1 LIQTPVRDTIFLP
14 ENSKKVNALNYK
26 LIRFKEG
33 LICPHC
39 RGTHIVLWG
48 KRKNIQRYRCKD
60 CRKLFND
67 LTGTP
72 LAYSKKLDKWTAMAH
87 AMQDSLSVRK
97 TAKKLDISISTAFR
111 WRHRLLNGLNQFR
124 INTTLSGIVE
134 MDETMF
140 RYSEKGSRHL
150 TRKRHKRGSDN
161 HVRGRSK
168 NQVYAVI
175 ARDRTNKT
183 LSFVLKRMS
192 GKALITEIGSTIDSE
207 SQICSDAWRSYQ
219 SFANH
224 LNLRHHRLNMS
235 RGYRVVHGIYHI
247 QNVNS
252 YHSRLK
258 EWMIHFHGV
267 ATKYL
272 LNYLIWFE
280 HLDDSRKLADGMGE
294 QKLFI
299 NAFATYPRFSFLAA

>member
-1 LIQTPVRDTIFLP
+1 MNL
-14 ENSKKVNALNYK
+14 K

-33 LICPHC
+33 LICPYC
-39 RGTHIVLWG
+39 DSIQIVLWG
-48 KRKNIQRYRCKD
+48 KRKNVQRYRCKS
-60 CRKLFND
+60 CGKLFND

-72 LAYSKKLDKWTAMAH
+72 MAYSKKLDKWPEMTR

-97 TAKKLDISISTAFR
+97 TAKKLEISVSTAFR
-111 WRHRLLNGLNQFR
+111 WRHRLLSGLKKYRQKVD
-124 INTTLSGIVE
+124 LSGLVE

-150 TRKRHKRGSDN
+150 SRKPRKRGGDN
-161 HVRGRSK
+161 HVKGRSK

-183 LSFVLKRMS
+183 RSFVLEHMS
-192 GKALITEIGSTIDSE
+192 GKALIEEIANTIQTE
-207 SQICSDAWRSYQ
+207 SQLCTDSWRSYQ
-219 SFANH
+219 TFARKMNFK
-224 LNLRHHRLNMS
+224 HHRLNIS
-235 RGYRVVHGIYHI
+235 QGQRIIHGIYHI
-247 QNVNS
+247 QNVNA

-258 EWMIHFHGV
+258 EWIHRFHGV

-272 LNYLIWFE
+272 SNYLAWFE
-280 HLDDSRKLADGMGE
+280 HLDESRKFSDGLGE

-299 NAFATYPRFSFLAA
+299 NSFAIYPRDYVPAA